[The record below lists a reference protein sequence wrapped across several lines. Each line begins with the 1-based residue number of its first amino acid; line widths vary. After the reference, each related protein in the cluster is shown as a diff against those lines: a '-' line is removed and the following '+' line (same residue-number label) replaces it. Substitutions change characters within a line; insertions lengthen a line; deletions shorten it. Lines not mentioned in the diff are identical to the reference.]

1 MSYSAF
7 VQARDFLLAHRTDY
21 QTAYDG
27 FKWPE
32 LTEFNWAIDY
42 FDAMAAGNDRRAL
55 WVVNEDG
62 SEQTRSFAQMSARSN
77 QVANWLRGQGV
88 RRGDRILM
96 MLGNEVA
103 LWDTMLAAFKL
114 GAVLTPATTLLAP
127 DDLRDRL
134 DRGQVRHVIIGHTHV
149 DKFANLPGNYSRIT
163 VGGAVSGWH
172 ALEDAYQVSSDFR
185 PDGATLATD
194 PMLLYFTSGTTSK
207 PKLVLH
213 SHQSYPVGHLSTM
226 YWLGLQPG
234 DVHWNISSPGWAKH
248 AWSCFFAPWNAGATI
263 FIYNYSRFAAS
274 AILDTLVRCSVTT
287 VCAPPTVW
295 RMLIQEDLGKYP
307 VKVREL
313 IGAGEPLNPEVIDQV
328 KEAWGITLRD
338 GFGQTET
345 TAQVGN
351 SPGQAVKL
359 GSMGRPMPG
368 YQVRLV
374 DSDGHVSDEGEI
386 CLDLSARQLGLMI
399 SYADDP
405 EKTAEVMRDGFYH
418 TGDTAS
424 VDA

>member
-172 ALEDAYQVSSDFR
+172 ALEDAYQ
-185 PDGATLATD
+185 
-194 PMLLYFTSGTTSK
+194 
-207 PKLVLH
+207 
-213 SHQSYPVGHLSTM
+213 
-226 YWLGLQPG
+226 
-234 DVHWNISSPGWAKH
+234 
-248 AWSCFFAPWNAGATI
+248 
-263 FIYNYSRFAAS
+263 
-274 AILDTLVRCSVTT
+274 
-287 VCAPPTVW
+287 
-295 RMLIQEDLGKYP
+295 
-307 VKVREL
+307 
-313 IGAGEPLNPEVIDQV
+313 
-328 KEAWGITLRD
+328 
-338 GFGQTET
+338 
-345 TAQVGN
+345 
-351 SPGQAVKL
+351 
-359 GSMGRPMPG
+359 
-368 YQVRLV
+368 
-374 DSDGHVSDEGEI
+374 
-386 CLDLSARQLGLMI
+386 
-399 SYADDP
+399 
-405 EKTAEVMRDGFYH
+405 
-418 TGDTAS
+418 
-424 VDA
+424 